1 MADIIVIVVIAIIMA
16 FALKGTI
23 KHFKGEG
30 SCCGGSHSELKIDPK
45 PLDHVVDTMK
55 VKVDDIHC
63 DNCATRI
70 ANSLNKLDGINA
82 CVSVKT
88 KEVMV
93 ESNHT
98 IDKTMILNRIERLGY
113 HPMVQS

>member
-1 MADIIVIVVIAIIMA
+1 MVDIIVIVVIAIIMA

-30 SCCGGSHSELKIDPK
+30 ACCGGSHESLMIKPK
-45 PLDHVVDTMK
+45 ALDHVVDTM
-55 VKVDDIHC
+55 VMDVNDIHC

-70 ANSLNKLDGINA
+70 SNSLNGLDGINA
-82 CVSVKT
+82 SVNVKK

-93 ESNHT
+93 KSDHPL
-98 IDKTMILNRIERLGY
+98 DHTMILNRIIRLGY
-113 HPMVQS
+113 HPVIKQ